1 MLIYKYCCVQRGGP
15 GQGHTVRPDSRR
27 LTVNRNRIAIQAGSF
42 VIASLAEIFLLLP
55 SFLLVV
61 FASNGVELSLLLGS
75 LCILASGVGLLNL
88 RLLLLLFFF
97 GEICLGLGVHILVR
111 VIVRVSGGL
120 RSRLGCAGEILGLCF
135 GSLLLSQHGS
145 FELSPGPLL
154 GLLLCQFQVDLIIAS
169 LDRN

>member
-27 LTVNRNRIAIQAGSF
+27 LTVNRNRIAVAGLF

-61 FASNGVELSLLLGS
+61 FAPNGVELSLLLGS
-75 LCILASGVGLLNL
+75 LCILASGVGLLTL
-88 RLLLLLFFF
+88 HLLLFPFCF
-97 GEICLGLGVHILVR
+97 SEVGLGLGIHILVR
-111 VIVRVSGGL
+111 VIVRVSDGL
-120 RSRLGCAGEILGLCF
+120 RSRLRCAGEILGLCF

-154 GLLLCQFQVDLIIAS
+154 GLLLRQFQVDLIIAS